1 MQVNSK
7 DVIIFNQ
14 VKAGNNLAFTT
25 LFENYYLE
33 LCEFS
38 FRIIGKKELA
48 EEIVADV
55 FANIWLKRDR
65 IIINSSLKA
74 LLYKSTKNMTISYL
88 RKKKNNML
96 PLDDIIEFQANNGP
110 KTDDNIIYTESQNT
124 IEELLSNIPNKS
136 RIVFRMHRFDNLKYR
151 EIADILDVSQKTVEK
166 HMGKAL
172 KIIRSFNLETV
183 GGILALFLF
192 HSI

>member
-7 DVIIFNQ
+7 DVTLFNQ

-25 LFENYYLE
+25 LFENYYFE

-88 RKKKNNML
+88 RKKKSNML

-151 EIADILDVSQKTVEK
+151 EIADVLDVSQKTVEK

-172 KIIRSFNLETV
+172 KIIRSFDLKTV
-183 GGILALFLF
+183 GGILAFFLF
-192 HSI
+192 HFI